1 MKCHD
6 LGDLNGTK
14 QHKLP
19 CFIDN
24 TLLQVVR
31 QNALIITSLR
41 DSFKFPPS
49 APYRRAA
56 CMKSP
61 KKIFRML
68 LHVCKVHRNGLELGE
83 LRKLEIARERR
94 EKVLLFLQ
102 LCIVLLL
109 LQFHILRKIFS
120 TFHRSSKLV
129 INPLASIITS

>member
-14 QHKLP
+14 QNKLP

-83 LRKLEIARERR
+83 LRKLEIAASCRQIHVSACNNSMRVCVFGMQIGERQTI
-94 EKVLLFLQ
+94 KLL
-102 LCIVLLL
+102 
-109 LQFHILRKIFS
+109 
-120 TFHRSSKLV
+120 
-129 INPLASIITS
+129 